1 MLLNSHGL
9 FSVHIFSCDL
19 DNGNCVMR
27 MNANDQLE
35 TFKTKSEREAKC
47 LTRKSKQKKQ
57 ILMSA

>member
-1 MLLNSHGL
+1 
-9 FSVHIFSCDL
+9 
-19 DNGNCVMR
+19 MR